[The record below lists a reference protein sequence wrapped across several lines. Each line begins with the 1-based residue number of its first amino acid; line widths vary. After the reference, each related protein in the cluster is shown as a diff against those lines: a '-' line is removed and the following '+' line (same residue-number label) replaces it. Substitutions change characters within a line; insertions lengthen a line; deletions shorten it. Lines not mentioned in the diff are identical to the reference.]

1 MGDEEKYHLTP
12 KGVLGSAYD
21 ELQRYMLLLK
31 HTWKLGPNETV
42 GVVLSEDG
50 RLVFDRLD
58 GAPPP
63 VVSKP
68 EKGKKGG
75 TAKPAKR

>member
-1 MGDEEKYHLTP
+1 MSKEEKYHLTP

-42 GVVLSEDG
+42 GVVLTEDG
-50 RLVFDRLD
+50 QLMFDHL
-58 GAPPP
+58 GEAPLPAVGEP
-63 VVSKP
+63 K
-68 EKGKKGG
+68 KGKKGG